1 MPPSTGRRK
10 EKKIQSNQSMP
21 RDDVCV
27 AEACQRPGDLPSSSP
42 PVGHLHARREA
53 PGGALSLNLFFFF
66 SLSFLFALEFGGPER
81 TSIHQPLTQPPPG
94 RSLAAA
100 H

>member
-1 MPPSTGRRK
+1 MY
-10 EKKIQSNQSMP
+10 
-21 RDDVCV
+21 V
-27 AEACQRPGDLPSSSP
+27 AEACQRPGDLPSRSP

-53 PGGALSLNLFFFF
+53 PGEGGGVALFLSAFFFF
-66 SLSFLFALEFGGPER
+66 FPSFLFALEFGGPER
-81 TSIHQPLTQPPPG
+81 TSIHQPLTPPPPG